1 MDHNL
6 RTKLYLEPFEICEP
20 KLGFKVMSNKSHELE
35 QLISYFAYTKTN
47 QYNIFST
54 SLLSKFTL
62 QVRRVNQDK
71 TRTENSSKN
80 LTLLPESYK
89 KNFK

>member
-1 MDHNL
+1 MDHNF
-6 RTKLYLEPFEICEP
+6 RTKSSLEPFDVCEP
-20 KLGFKVMSNKSHELE
+20 KLGFKVMFESCELE

-62 QVRRVNQDK
+62 QVRQGQTK
-71 TRTENSSKN
+71 TKQEPKIPLKT
-80 LTLLPESYK
+80 
-89 KNFK
+89 